1 MQFVQEDN
9 ALLSFKRGKND
20 KLLYNKT
27 FNLELEN
34 ENANNFSYT
43 IGFQNLIQSPAGTL
57 HFNKIDYNDTTG
69 NSINE
74 IETSS
79 FNLLMRYA
87 PHEKFYQ
94 GKTYRTAKNSMQSSN
109 KSHIFC
115 NSFYRRD

>member
-1 MQFVQEDN
+1 MEIFCRSKKAIGPKSYLDFPQKNIYVSYQHETKIPGQELQFVQEDN

-57 HFNKIDYNDTTG
+57 HFNKIDYNDTT
-69 NSINE
+69 E
-74 IETSS
+74 I
-79 FNLLMRYA
+79 L
-87 PHEKFYQ
+87 
-94 GKTYRTAKNSMQSSN
+94 
-109 KSHIFC
+109 
-115 NSFYRRD
+115 